1 MTRPRQPLS
10 PERTAGTLA
19 ALGGLLLLAV
29 LAGLSIGTVVLNPAR
44 VLAAAVG
51 AGDLTGAEQTIL
63 WQIRLPR
70 VLLGVTVGGGLGIA
84 GAVFQALLR
93 NPLAEPY
100 VLGIS
105 SGGTLGAVAV
115 MTLLAGGVLL
125 TPLASFAGAACVM
138 VLVYGLAS
146 RRGRLDPYTLLL
158 AGVMVGAF
166 FNALV
171 LLTVA
176 LAARDMRYA
185 FLWLMGNLS
194 GAGMDALAVVG
205 PLVLLGAV
213 LLVFQ
218 ARKLNLIATGEE
230 SALQLGVDVPRLKR
244 TGYLLASLL
253 TGLVVS
259 VSGVVGFVGLI
270 IPHTCRLLFGP
281 DHRLLLPASVLT
293 GASFLV
299 LADLL
304 ARTLLAPSE
313 IPVGVVTAAVGAPFF
328 LYLLRRS

>member
-1 MTRPRQPLS
+1 
-10 PERTAGTLA
+10 
-19 ALGGLLLLAV
+19 
-29 LAGLSIGTVVLNPAR
+29 
-44 VLAAAVG
+44 
-51 AGDLTGAEQTIL
+51 
-63 WQIRLPR
+63 
-70 VLLGVTVGGGLGIA
+70 
-84 GAVFQALLR
+84 
-93 NPLAEPY
+93 
-100 VLGIS
+100 
-105 SGGTLGAVAV
+105 
-115 MTLLAGGVLL
+115 
-125 TPLASFAGAACVM
+125 M